1 MSVVMVKCGNPLCR
15 SEFGVADPDGVW
27 ETDQELAQ
35 GQGWHVDG
43 ALVACSG
50 ECLTLA
56 HVATLVTPDTIQ
68 RAYFAAGH
76 AVVEQQARAGTR
88 MSVAAE
94 WRSRGSDASHS
105 IEKAM
110 EHGLLAWS
118 YSLERDQ
125 LRREAAALAG
135 AA

>member
-1 MSVVMVKCGNPLCR
+1 MSVVTVECGNPVCR
-15 SEFGVADPDGVW
+15 SAFGVADPDGVW

-56 HVATLVTPDTIQ
+56 RVHELVTP
-68 RAYFAAGH
+68 AALSS
-76 AVVEQQARAGTR
+76 ACNA
-88 MSVAAE
+88 
-94 WRSRGSDASHS
+94 
-105 IEKAM
+105 
-110 EHGLLAWS
+110 AWS
-118 YSLERDQ
+118 AKRRKAAKLGASIVYRIASGFRIPDQ
-125 LRREAAALAG
+125 YVELAQAAMADEYEACALSRETNALAG

>member
-35 GQGWHVDG
+35 FQDWHVDG

-50 ECLTLA
+50 ECLALA
-56 HVATLVTPDTIQ
+56 QAAASVT
-68 RAYFAAGH
+68 AH
-76 AVVEQQARAGTR
+76 AILA
-88 MSVAAE
+88 AAE
-94 WRSRGSDASHS
+94 AAWRAADGKTAKLGASIAYRIACGFRIPEQYVELAQSAIADQNEAGSLS
-105 IEKAM
+105 
-110 EHGLLAWS
+110 
-118 YSLERDQ
+118 
-125 LRREAAALAG
+125 REALALAG

>member
-35 GQGWHVDG
+35 DQGWHVDG

-56 HVATLVTPDTIQ
+56 RVAALVTSDAIEL
-68 RAYFAAGH
+68 AAQA
-76 AVVEQQARAGTR
+76 AVKAEDRKVCVVGYLVFYSLSRGWPVRSPRSVDLAQQA
-88 MSVAAE
+88 VADQHE
-94 WRSRGSDASHS
+94 AS
-105 IEKAM
+105 A
-110 EHGLLAWS
+110 L
-118 YSLERDQ
+118 Y
-125 LRREAAALAG
+125 REAHALAG